1 MTGHYIT
8 NCTLGKPS
16 HVSMDS
22 PRNTRKGQHLDT
34 MSSIINSVT
43 YNLSKHLT
51 SILTPLV
58 CNTQHHNKDSQD
70 FTNKVRE
77 ITLNPD
83 ETIVSCDVTSPFKCI
98 LTKEAINV
106 VKKHLPRDHH
116 GPKLGV
122 IRNVSVLR
130 TKHPGLNRVM

>member
-58 CNTQHHNKDSQD
+58 CNTQHHNKNSQD

-77 ITLNPD
+77 TTLNPD
-83 ETIVSCDVTSPFKCI
+83 EQQH
-98 LTKEAINV
+98 
-106 VKKHLPRDHH
+106 KHLAQR
-116 GPKLGV
+116 
-122 IRNVSVLR
+122 RQMVSKR
-130 TKHPGLNRVM
+130 SKKKIHPSAFEQWRWPMTLPITHLQCSTEFPPQTA